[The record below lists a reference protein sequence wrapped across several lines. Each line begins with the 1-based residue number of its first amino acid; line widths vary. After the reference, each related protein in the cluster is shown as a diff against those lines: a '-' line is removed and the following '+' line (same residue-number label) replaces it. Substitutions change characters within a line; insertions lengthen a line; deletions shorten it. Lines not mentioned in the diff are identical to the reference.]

1 MATSIGLIVM
11 VAVLAAG
18 GVVFLRTSRRNR
30 LGRGQGIL
38 ALGLGGLVILF
49 LVWMAI
55 MVLVV
60 GPTMRTI

>member
-11 VAVLAAG
+11 VALFAVG
-18 GVVFLRTSRRNR
+18 GVLLVRASRRKM
-30 LGRGQGIL
+30 LGRGQSIL

-60 GPTMRTI
+60 GPAMRTI